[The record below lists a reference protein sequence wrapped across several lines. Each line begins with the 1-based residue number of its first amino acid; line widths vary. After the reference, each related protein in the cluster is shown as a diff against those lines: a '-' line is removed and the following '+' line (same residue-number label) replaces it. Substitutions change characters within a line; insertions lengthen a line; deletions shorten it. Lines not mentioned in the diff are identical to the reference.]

1 MKRITLANAYGAAFP
16 VQMGIERQM
25 LSRFQRPPG
34 PIPSSMLGLEALT
47 GSLEDF
53 GFEDYLNGIYFYLL
67 TTKMLFSICRALAYI
82 HNSIGVCHR
91 DIKPQNLLV
100 KGELNIS
107 YICSRYY
114 RAPELI
120 FGATQY
126 TSAIDIWSAGCV
138 LAELLLGQVDT
149 SLSG

>member
-53 GFEDYLNGIYFYLL
+53 AFEDYLNGIYFYLL
-67 TTKMLFSICRALAYI
+67 TTKMLF
-82 HNSIGVCHR
+82 
-91 DIKPQNLLV
+91 LV
-100 KGELNIS
+100 
-107 YICSRYY
+107 
-114 RAPELI
+114 
-120 FGATQY
+120 
-126 TSAIDIWSAGCV
+126 
-138 LAELLLGQVDT
+138 
-149 SLSG
+149 